1 MQRSFF
7 ASCGTALAPW
17 LVSGLALAPGG
28 SLARTL
34 FVSALTGSNSNAG
47 TSAGKPLK
55 TIQYAAGLTKPGD
68 VVMVMA
74 GTYTNDNDPGGA
86 VLFVQRSGTAA
97 APITYENY
105 LSQRPVLQVTDSW
118 AVIRVSANYIVLSG
132 FEIVGNAA
140 SITPAYGLS
149 QARNLL
155 NPLTNGDGIDVNQSA
170 KIATPH
176 HVTIEN
182 MIIHD
187 VPGGGIGADNADYIT
202 IENNLIYN
210 TSNWSPY
217 GDSAISVFEPADIDA
232 STGYKIVVE
241 HNTTYNNA
249 ELVPCSCRNFASIS
263 DGNGIIIDDT
273 KGTLGNNVRYH
284 GRTLI
289 AGNISFGNGGSGI
302 HAYSSQHIDILNNT
316 AYDNNLTPTID
327 EGQIFSDTGSD
338 VNIVDN
344 ILVAPGGKPITSSN
358 GNATTV
364 SEDYNVL
371 WNMAGPLI
379 PPAIP
384 GRHDIL
390 SDPMFTN
397 AAAGVFTLR
406 PGSPAIGSAQS
417 LSARAAV
424 MPASIPLVQNSDRG
438 AE

>member
-1 MQRSFF
+1 MRRLPF
-7 ASCGTALAPW
+7 ASFGTALAPW
-17 LVSGLALAPGG
+17 FVSGLVLAPDG
-28 SLARTL
+28 SFGRTL
-34 FVSALTGSNSNAG
+34 FVSALMGSNANAG
-47 TSAGKPLK
+47 TSAIKPLK
-55 TIQYAAGLTKPGD
+55 TIQYAAGLTNPGD

-74 GTYTNDNDPGGA
+74 GTYTNDGDPGGNI
-86 VLFVQRSGTAA
+86 LFVSRSGTAS
-97 APITYENY
+97 APITFENY
-105 LSQRPVLQVTDSW
+105 LAQRPVLRFTDSW
-118 AVIRVSANYIVLSG
+118 AAIRVSANYIVLSG
-132 FEIVGNAA
+132 FEVVGNAA
-140 SITPAYGLS
+140 SITTAYGMS
-149 QARNLL
+149 QAQNLL

-170 KIATPH
+170 DDVTPH

-187 VPGGGIGADNADYIT
+187 VPGGGIAADNADYIT
-202 IENNLIYN
+202 IQNNLIYN

-217 GDSAISVFEPADIDA
+217 GDSAISVYEPADIDRT
-232 STGYKIVVE
+232 TGYKILVE

-249 ELVPCSCRNFASIS
+249 ELVPCACRDFASIS

-273 KGTLGNNVRYH
+273 MGTQGNNIRYH

-289 AGNISFGNGGSGI
+289 ADNVSFGNGGSGI

-344 ILVAPGGKPITSSN
+344 ILVAPMGKSITSSN

-371 WNMAGPLI
+371 WNMAGRLF
-379 PPAIP
+379 PPAVV
-384 GRHDIL
+384 GRHDLITN
-390 SDPMFTN
+390 PMFTN
-397 AAAGVFTLR
+397 AAGGVFTLK
-406 PGSPAIGSAQS
+406 PGSPAIGSAEAAS
-417 LSARAAV
+417 LRAAV
-424 MPASIPLVQNSDRG
+424 MPASVALVPNGDRG